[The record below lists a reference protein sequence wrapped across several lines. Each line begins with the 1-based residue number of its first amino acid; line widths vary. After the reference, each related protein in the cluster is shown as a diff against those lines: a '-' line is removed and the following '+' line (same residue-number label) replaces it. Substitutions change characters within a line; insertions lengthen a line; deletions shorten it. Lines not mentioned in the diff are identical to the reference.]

1 MWNIQTS
8 KIVSNMAHEVLCT
21 RNISREIATRAYVV
35 LRHELTSENC
45 SKYMV
50 IRKREYNQIISFRFP
65 LA

>member
-8 KIVSNMAHEVLCT
+8 KIVSNLVHEALCT
-21 RNISREIATRAYVV
+21 RNISREIAVRAYVV
-35 LRHELTSENC
+35 LRHELVSDNC
-45 SKYMV
+45 SACMV